1 MHQRKTLDID
11 VGYLPERPK
20 SVIPSP
26 SPKKILNNELARP
39 SSVLNNINS
48 PSHNVRYNELNH
60 VPLGRNPE
68 YCGEY
73 QILRR
78 IGIGSFGKVYK
89 VQDKKNNIFALKKI
103 PLKQSMS
110 RYDASCIITE
120 IKIGGA
126 NKCKY
131 LLSIKDIF
139 LKNNDICLISEY
151 ARKGDLSHY
160 IKARKNKNRPLEEGL
175 IWSILLQMLIGIEY
189 LHHYNIIHRDIKSL
203 NIFLTSDYK
212 VLMGDFGI
220 SKILRLGSI
229 GTKTQI
235 GTPLYSS
242 PEIVKNQTYNSKVD
256 VWAFG
261 CVLWEMMSMTPA
273 FNANNIHMLNQRIL
287 SGYCSSSIPIGR
299 YSRELMDLAKHMI
312 DINANSRPSII
323 DILQMEPVKKRIE
336 GSDINLNNFDDYT
349 IIRGLQTTIY
359 PPMNVSGWDRVVIK
373 LREILGMEK
382 EDLFNRKESNYNYN
396 AILSYAPPQP
406 IVQSNEQNRPRIKLP
421 SLNNNR
427 PLNNYKDRYSHVK
440 PRVQLDPFNRNVQRI
455 SSPPWA
461 RHFL

>member
-1 MHQRKTLDID
+1 
-11 VGYLPERPK
+11 
-20 SVIPSP
+20 
-26 SPKKILNNELARP
+26 
-39 SSVLNNINS
+39 
-48 PSHNVRYNELNH
+48 
-60 VPLGRNPE
+60 
-68 YCGEY
+68 
-73 QILRR
+73 
-78 IGIGSFGKVYK
+78 
-89 VQDKKNNIFALKKI
+89 
-103 PLKQSMS
+103 
-110 RYDASCIITE
+110 
-120 IKIGGA
+120 
-126 NKCKY
+126 
-131 LLSIKDIF
+131 
-139 LKNNDICLISEY
+139 
-151 ARKGDLSHY
+151 
-160 IKARKNKNRPLEEGL
+160 
-175 IWSILLQMLIGIEY
+175 
-189 LHHYNIIHRDIKSL
+189 
-203 NIFLTSDYK
+203 
-212 VLMGDFGI
+212 
-220 SKILRLGSI
+220 
-229 GTKTQI
+229 
-235 GTPLYSS
+235 
-242 PEIVKNQTYNSKVD
+242 
-256 VWAFG
+256 
-261 CVLWEMMSMTPA
+261 MTPA